1 MKPILLIAESD
12 ADLRDAYSTFL
23 AGRGYDVETAVD
35 GLDCL
40 EKLRRLAPAV
50 CVLDRELHWG
60 GADGVIAWLREER
73 ATPGVSVVLTATV
86 GNAPGVAADT
96 EPPVVTILPKPFGL
110 TALLESVRGLLEEP
124 FNLNRTSA
132 SPEYFIG

>member
-73 ATPGVSVVLTATV
+73 ATPGVSV
-86 GNAPGVAADT
+86 
-96 EPPVVTILPKPFGL
+96 PPVVTILPKPFGL